1 MELLSKSAKRQR
13 ANSFSSDTERSEQTT
28 TTTSQQQHQLPVHA
42 YKTQICQA
50 LSAGHHKVVLITAA
64 TGSGKSTQI
73 PAFLLN
79 TNKRMAVTQP
89 RRVAAMT
96 LAERVAKENNGRLG
110 DRIGYRVRFDDRT
123 TANTQLVY
131 VTDGMLLREAMIDP
145 LLNRYS
151 VIFLDESQ

>member
-13 ANSFSSDTERSEQTT
+13 ANSFSSDTERPKATAAAAAAEQ
-28 TTTSQQQHQLPVHA
+28 QLPVYA

-50 LSAGHHKVVLITAA
+50 LSAGHHKVVLVTAA

-79 TNKRMAVTQP
+79 TNNRMAVTQP

-96 LAERVAKENNGRLG
+96 LAERVAKENQCRLG

>member
-1 MELLSKSAKRQR
+1 MELLSKSAKRRR
-13 ANSFSSDTERSEQTT
+13 ANSCSSDTEHHHPLAETAS
-28 TTTSQQQHQLPVHA
+28 QLPIYA

-50 LSAGHHKVVLITAA
+50 LSSGDHRVVLITAA
-64 TGSGKSTQI
+64 TGSGKSTQV

-79 TNKRMAVTQP
+79 TSNRMAVTQP

-96 LAERVAKENNGRLG
+96 LAERVAKENACRLG

-123 TANTQLVY
+123 SSNTQLVY